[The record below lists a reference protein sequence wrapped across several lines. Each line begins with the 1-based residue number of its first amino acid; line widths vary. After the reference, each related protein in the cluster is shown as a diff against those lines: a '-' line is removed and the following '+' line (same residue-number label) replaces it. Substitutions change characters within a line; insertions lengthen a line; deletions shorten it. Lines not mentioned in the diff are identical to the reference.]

1 MIKRLLYCL
10 LLTAC
15 TAVVFSSC
23 MKDQSEGPLDS
34 PVESIYQD
42 NAIIRQYLRAKQLD
56 SGLVIHP
63 SGMCY
68 KIMKEGNGR
77 DSINR
82 ENVPVVI
89 FKRYLLATE
98 KLIESSLDLPTSFD
112 GRKLKDHIAGWQIG
126 LPQLTKGGR
135 IIMYIPSAL
144 AFGPQGVQN
153 IIPPNAI
160 LICDVTLVDIK

>member
-1 MIKRLLYCL
+1 MIKRPLYFL

-15 TAVVFSSC
+15 TAVVFTSC
-23 MKDQSEGPLDS
+23 MKNQSEMPANAA
-34 PVESIYQD
+34 VESIYRD
-42 NAIIRQYLRAKQLD
+42 NGIIREYLRSRQLD

-63 SGMCY
+63 SGLCY
-68 KIMKEGNGR
+68 KVVKEGNGR
-77 DSINR
+77 DSIRR
-82 ENVPVVI
+82 ENIPVVV
-89 FKRYLLATE
+89 FKRYLLPSE
-98 KLIESSLDLPTSFD
+98 KLIESSLGLPTSFD

-126 LPQLTKGGR
+126 LPQITKGGR

-144 AFGPQGVQN
+144 AFGTQGVQN